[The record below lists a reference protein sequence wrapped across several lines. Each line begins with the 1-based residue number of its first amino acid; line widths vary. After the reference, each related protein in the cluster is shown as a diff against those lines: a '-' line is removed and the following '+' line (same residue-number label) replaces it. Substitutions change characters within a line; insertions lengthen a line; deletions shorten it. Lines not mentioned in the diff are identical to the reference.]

1 MTVIHA
7 RFNRFAYALCNGNFY
22 SDNVL
27 RRLIGLILPVLGAF
41 VAVEGAQAALGGNSL
56 RDLLRF
62 DIPTTAGNWQVQVEQ
77 RVIVRIPRQRSTPAS
92 TGPSTTSS
100 KPIKYKEKKA
110 GKCLNMDRL
119 IASRPGPKESLE
131 LATRDGTIVRAYL
144 GDGCL
149 AREFYAGAY
158 IERPA
163 DGKLCV
169 DRDLVH
175 ARTGAKCEIDK
186 FRLLVPNRSA
196 NATFLTLLLCFAKAQ
211 RTTNLHEV

>member
-1 MTVIHA
+1 M
-7 RFNRFAYALCNGNFY
+7 
-22 SDNVL
+22 
-27 RRLIGLILPVLGAF
+27 
-41 VAVEGAQAALGGNSL
+41 AVEGAQAALGGNSL

-62 DIPTTAGNWQVQVEQ
+62 DIPTTAGNWQVRVEQ

-186 FRLLVPNRSA
+186 FRLLVPKS
-196 NATFLTLLLCFAKAQ
+196 
-211 RTTNLHEV
+211 